1 MRPHLPLGQRSTT
14 IAAELRRE
22 KSELLAAG
30 STLIDPLHMA
40 LGALP

>member
-1 MRPHLPLGQRSTT
+1 MRLHLMLGQGTTT